1 MSLPN
6 FSVTT
11 TAEEVADAFHAEIH
25 GKNVLIT
32 GTSLNGIGF
41 ESARAIAKHANLVII
56 AGYNPER
63 LALSEAAIKKEF
75 PAANIRPLIVDMA
88 SLASVRKAA
97 TEVNAYSEP
106 LHVLIHNAAA
116 PSAAFKLTVD
126 NFEAQI
132 ATDHIGP
139 FLLTK
144 LLATKLLA
152 AGTSSYVPR
161 VVFVSSNAQAMG
173 TGPDFDAI
181 RTPPDAAKYDAMT
194 AYAQAK
200 SANVLTARELSKRS
214 AGRINAYSLHPGTV
228 YTNFHMHPDV
238 VPLFQGYG
246 ILGSD
251 GKPSTEHMKWKTHT
265 QGGSTT
271 VAAAF
276 DTRLNDQPGVYLTDC
291 VPAEKDVAPHSKDEK
306 NAERLWA
313 VTEDVIGERFAF

>member
-1 MSLPN
+1 MSLPI

-56 AGYNPER
+56 AGYNSER
-63 LALSEAAIKKEF
+63 VALSGAAITKEF
-75 PAANIRPLIVDMA
+75 PAAKIRPLIVDMS

-97 TEVNAYSEP
+97 AEVNAYPEP

-116 PSAAFKLTVD
+116 PAAAFKLTAD

-132 ATDHIGP
+132 ATDHIAP
-139 FLLTK
+139 FLFTK
-144 LLATKLLA
+144 LLAPKLLA
-152 AGTSSYVPR
+152 AGTASYVPR

-181 RTPPDAAKYDAMT
+181 RVNPDAAKYDAMT

-214 AGRINAYSLHPGTV
+214 GGRINAYSLHPGTV
-228 YTNFHMHPDV
+228 YTNFHQHPDV
-238 VPLFQGYG
+238 VSLFQGYG
-246 ILGSD
+246 ILGPD
-251 GKPSTEHMKWKTHT
+251 GKPSTEHMKWK
-265 QGGSTT
+265 
-271 VAAAF
+271 
-276 DTRLNDQPGVYLTDC
+276 
-291 VPAEKDVAPHSKDEK
+291 
-306 NAERLWA
+306 
-313 VTEDVIGERFAF
+313 